1 MSKLLNCFK
10 AARPSAFKTIW
21 WLTKIMTI
29 LSFIIMLL
37 QYFGVIEWLSYWLT
51 PIFSHFGLPG
61 EAALAYVSGYFVN
74 CYSAIAVMT
83 TLDLGTRAATILS
96 VMVLC
101 SHNMIV
107 ETTVQHKTGSSV
119 LRIVVIRTLSAFVLA
134 WVLNKIM
141 PGSFEA
147 SSISNIVQEKLT
159 FAIML
164 KDWFFRTLKN
174 VVIMA
179 VLVYLLSVLQKILT
193 EYGIIEYISRF
204 LKPVMIFFG
213 LSPKTA
219 FLWLVSNTLGLAY
232 GAGIMIE
239 EAEKGITTKEE
250 NDLLNHH
257 IGISHSNL
265 EDLLLFAAVGG
276 SFLWMLLSRWAMSFL
291 LVWER
296 RVFKSPSRRVTESLS
311 HRVVLSFIIREII
324 YKFYNSNRD

>member
-1 MSKLLNCFK
+1 MKRFLNCVK

-21 WLTKIMTI
+21 WLAKLMTI
-29 LSFIIMLL
+29 LSFAILLL
-37 QYFGVIEWLSYWLT
+37 QYFGIIEWISYWLT
-51 PIFSHFGLPG
+51 PLFSHFGLPG

-74 CYSAIAVMT
+74 CYSAIAVMM
-83 TLDLGTRAATILS
+83 TLDLSARAATILS

-119 LRIVVIRTLSAFVLA
+119 LRIVAVRTLSAFILGL
-134 WVLNKIM
+134 VLNKII
-141 PGSFEA
+141 PGSFETA
-147 SSISNIVQEKLT
+147 SASGDVQEELT
-159 FAIML
+159 FALML

-174 VVIMA
+174 VIIMT
-179 VLVYLLSVLQKILT
+179 VLVYLLTVLQKILT
-193 EYGIIEYISRF
+193 EYGIIEYISKF

-265 EDLLLFAAVGG
+265 EDLLLFSAVGG
-276 SFLWMLLSRWAMSFL
+276 AYLWMLLSRWAMSWI

-296 RVFKSPSRRVTESLS
+296 KLEKSLK
-311 HRVVLSFIIREII
+311 LI
-324 YKFYNSNRD
+324 KM

>member
-1 MSKLLNCFK
+1 MSRFTNCIK
-10 AARPSAFKTIW
+10 SARPSALKTIW
-21 WLTKIMTI
+21 WLTKIMVL
-29 LSFIIMLL
+29 LSFAIMLL
-37 QYFGVIEWLSYWLT
+37 QYVGVIEWISYWLT

-83 TLDLGTRAATILS
+83 TLDLSTRAATILS

-101 SHNMIV
+101 SHNMIL

-119 LRIVVIRTLSAFVLA
+119 VKIVAIRTLSAFILG

-147 SSISNIVQEKLT
+147 SSMTNNVQEELT
-159 FAIML
+159 FMIML
-164 KDWFFRTLKN
+164 KDWALRTAKN
-174 VVIMA
+174 IALMA
-179 VLVYLLSVLQKILT
+179 VIVYLLTVLQKILT

-213 LSPKTA
+213 LSPKCA

-239 EAEKGITTKEE
+239 EAEKGETTKED
-250 NDLLNHH
+250 NDLLNCH

-265 EDLLLFAAVGG
+265 EDLLLFTAAGG
-276 SFLWMLLSRWAMSFL
+276 AYLWMLLSRWCMSL
-291 LVWER
+291 IWVWFF
-296 RVFKSPSRRVTESLS
+296 RVTKSPRL
-311 HRVVLSFIIREII
+311 
-324 YKFYNSNRD
+324 

>member
-1 MSKLLNCFK
+1 MSRLLNCFK
-10 AARPSAFKTIW
+10 ESRPSALKTIW

-29 LSFIIMLL
+29 LSFAIMLL
-37 QYFGVIEWLSYWLT
+37 QYFGVIEWISYWLT

-74 CYSAIAVMT
+74 CYSAIAVMM
-83 TLDLGTRAATILS
+83 TLDLSARSATILS

-107 ETTVQHKTGSSV
+107 ETAVQHKTGSSV
-119 LRIVVIRTLSAFVLA
+119 VRIVAIRTLSAFILG
-134 WVLNKIM
+134 WVLNIIM

-147 SSISNIVQEKLT
+147 TSSVNYIQEELT
-159 FAIML
+159 FIIML
-164 KDWFFRTLKN
+164 KEWFFRTLKN
-174 VVIMA
+174 VIIMA
-179 VLVYLLSVLQKILT
+179 VLVYLLTVLQKILT

-232 GAGIMIE
+232 GAGVMIE
-239 EAEKGITTKEE
+239 EAERGETTQAE

-265 EDLLLFAAVGG
+265 EDLLLFAAAGG
-276 SFLWMLLSRWAMSFL
+276 AYLWMLLSRWAMSWV

-296 RVFKSPSRRVTESLS
+296 KV
-311 HRVVLSFIIREII
+311 EIYI
-324 YKFYNSNRD
+324 KKMRS

>member
-1 MSKLLNCFK
+1 MSRLLSCFNS
-10 AARPSAFKTIW
+10 ARPSAFKTIW
-21 WLTKIMTI
+21 WLTKIMT
-29 LSFIIMLL
+29 LVSFAIMLL
-37 QYFGVIEWLSYWLT
+37 QYFGVIEWISYWLT

-83 TLDLGTRAATILS
+83 TLDLSTRAATILS

-119 LRIVVIRTLSAFVLA
+119 ARIVAIRTLSAFILG

-147 SSISNIVQEKLT
+147 TPVIGNVQEQLT
-159 FAIML
+159 FMIML

-174 VVIMA
+174 VIIMV
-179 VLVYLLSVLQKILT
+179 VLVYLLTVLQKILT

-239 EAEKGITTKEE
+239 EAEKGITTKDE

-276 SFLWMLLSRWAMSFL
+276 AYFWMLLSRWAMSWI

-296 RVFKSPSRRVTESLS
+296 KIEKILRF
-311 HRVVLSFIIREII
+311 
-324 YKFYNSNRD
+324 

>member
-1 MSKLLNCFK
+1 MNSVSKTQRFFNCFK
-10 AARPSAFKTIW
+10 SARPSAFKTIW
-21 WLTKIMTI
+21 WLAKLMTL
-29 LSFIIMLL
+29 LSFAIMLL
-37 QYFGVIEWLSYWLT
+37 QYFGVIEWISYWLT

-74 CYSAIAVMT
+74 CYSAIAVMM
-83 TLDLGTRAATILS
+83 TLDLSARAATILS

-119 LRIVVIRTLSAFVLA
+119 LRIVAIRTLSAFILGF
-134 WVLNKIM
+134 VLNKIM
-141 PGSFEA
+141 PGSFETA
-147 SSISNIVQEKLT
+147 SASGDVQEELT
-159 FAIML
+159 FALML

-174 VVIMA
+174 VIIMT
-179 VLVYLLSVLQKILT
+179 VLVYLLTVLQKILT
-193 EYGIIEYISRF
+193 EYGIIEYISKF

-276 SFLWMLLSRWAMSFL
+276 AYMWMLLSRWIMSWI

-296 RVFKSPSRRVTESLS
+296 KLEKTLKLS
-311 HRVVLSFIIREII
+311 KI
-324 YKFYNSNRD
+324 

>member
-1 MSKLLNCFK
+1 MSRFLNCVK
-10 AARPSAFKTIW
+10 SARPSAFKTIW
-21 WLTKIMTI
+21 WLAKIMT
-29 LSFIIMLL
+29 LVSFVIMLL
-37 QYFGVIEWLSYWLT
+37 QYLGVIEWISYWMT
-51 PIFSHFGLPG
+51 PLFSHFGLPG

-101 SHNMIV
+101 SHNMFV

-119 LRIVVIRTLSAFVLA
+119 ARIVAIRTLSAFILA

-141 PGSFEA
+141 PGSFET
-147 SSISNIVQEKLT
+147 SSISDNVQEKLT
-159 FAIML
+159 FVAML
-164 KDWFFRTLKN
+164 NDWFFRTLKN
-174 VVIMA
+174 VIIMT
-179 VLVYLLSVLQKILT
+179 VLVYLLTVLQKILT

-213 LSPKTA
+213 LSQRTA

-239 EAEKGITTKEE
+239 EAEKGETTKEE

-276 SFLWMLLSRWAMSFL
+276 AYLWMLLSRWAMSWI

-296 RVFKSPSRRVTESLS
+296 RLENYLRR
-311 HRVVLSFIIREII
+311 
-324 YKFYNSNRD
+324 

>member
-1 MSKLLNCFK
+1 MSLLLSRLVKCERE
-10 AARPSAFKTIW
+10 ARPSAFKTIW
-21 WLTKIMTI
+21 WLTKIMVV
-29 LSFIIMLL
+29 LSFVIILL
-37 QYFGVIEWLSYWLT
+37 QYFGVIEWISYWLT
-51 PIFSHFGLPG
+51 PVFTHFGLPG
-61 EAALAYVSGYFVN
+61 EAALAYVSGYLVN

-119 LRIVVIRTLSAFVLA
+119 LRIVFVRTLSAFILG

-141 PGSFEA
+141 PGSFDN
-147 SSISNIVQEKLT
+147 SIVGENIQEELS
-159 FAIML
+159 FSVL
-164 KDWFFRTLKN
+164 LSDWALRTSKN
-174 VVIMA
+174 VVLMA
-179 VLVYLLSVLQKILT
+179 VLVYLLSILQKILT
-193 EYGIIEYISRF
+193 EFDIITYISRF
-204 LKPVMIFFG
+204 LKPLMIFFG
-213 LSPKTA
+213 LSPKIS

-239 EAEKGITTKEE
+239 EVEKGVTTREE

-265 EDLLLFAAVGG
+265 EDLLLFAAAGG
-276 SFLWMLLSRWAMSFL
+276 AYLWMLLSRWLMSWL

-296 RVFKSPSRRVTESLS
+296 KAEYYVMKKL
-311 HRVVLSFIIREII
+311 
-324 YKFYNSNRD
+324 K

>member
-1 MSKLLNCFK
+1 MNSASKTQRFFNCFK
-10 AARPSAFKTIW
+10 SARPSAFKTIW
-21 WLTKIMTI
+21 WLTKIMTL
-29 LSFIIMLL
+29 LSFAIMLL
-37 QYFGVIEWLSYWLT
+37 QYHGVIEWISYWLT

-83 TLDLGTRAATILS
+83 TLDLSTRAATILS

-119 LRIVVIRTLSAFVLA
+119 ARIVAIRTLSAFILG

-147 SSISNIVQEKLT
+147 TSATGNVQEQLT
-159 FAIML
+159 FMIML
-164 KDWFFRTLKN
+164 EDWFFRTLKN
-174 VVIMA
+174 VIIMA
-179 VLVYLLSVLQKILT
+179 ILVYLLTVLQKILT
-193 EYGIIEYISRF
+193 EYGIIEYISKF

-276 SFLWMLLSRWAMSFL
+276 AYFWMLLSRWVMSWI

-296 RVFKSPSRRVTESLS
+296 KLEKSLG
-311 HRVVLSFIIREII
+311 LI
-324 YKFYNSNRD
+324 KM

>member
-1 MSKLLNCFK
+1 MSRFTNCIK
-10 AARPSAFKTIW
+10 SARPSALKTIW
-21 WLTKIMTI
+21 WLTKIMAL
-29 LSFIIMLL
+29 LSFAIMLL
-37 QYFGVIEWLSYWLT
+37 QYGGVIEWISYWLT

-83 TLDLGTRAATILS
+83 TLDLSTRAATILS

-101 SHNMIV
+101 SHNMIL

-119 LRIVVIRTLSAFVLA
+119 VKIVAIRTLSAFILG

-147 SSISNIVQEKLT
+147 SSMTNNVQEELT
-159 FAIML
+159 FMIML
-164 KDWFFRTLKN
+164 KDWALRTAKN
-174 VVIMA
+174 IALMA
-179 VLVYLLSVLQKILT
+179 VIVYLLTVLQKILT

-204 LKPVMIFFG
+204 LKPVMRFFG
-213 LSPKTA
+213 LSPKCA

-239 EAEKGITTKEE
+239 EAEKGETTKED
-250 NDLLNHH
+250 NDLLNCH

-265 EDLLLFAAVGG
+265 EDLLLFTAAGG
-276 SFLWMLLSRWAMSFL
+276 AYLWMLLSRWCMSL
-291 LVWER
+291 IWVWFF
-296 RVFKSPSRRVTESLS
+296 RVFKTAP
-311 HRVVLSFIIREII
+311 
-324 YKFYNSNRD
+324 

>member
-1 MSKLLNCFK
+1 MSRFLNCVK
-10 AARPSAFKTIW
+10 SARPSAFKTIW
-21 WLTKIMTI
+21 WLAKIMT
-29 LSFIIMLL
+29 LVSFVIMLL
-37 QYFGVIEWLSYWLT
+37 QYLGVIKWISYWMT
-51 PIFSHFGLPG
+51 PLFSHFGLPG

-101 SHNMIV
+101 SHNMFV

-119 LRIVVIRTLSAFVLA
+119 ARIVAIRTLSAFILA

-141 PGSFEA
+141 PGSFET
-147 SSISNIVQEKLT
+147 SSISDNVQEKLT
-159 FAIML
+159 FVAML
-164 KDWFFRTLKN
+164 NDWFFRTLKN
-174 VVIMA
+174 VIIMT
-179 VLVYLLSVLQKILT
+179 VLVYLLTVLQKILT

-213 LSPKTA
+213 LSPRTA

-239 EAEKGITTKEE
+239 EAEKGETTKEE

-276 SFLWMLLSRWAMSFL
+276 AYLWMLLSRWAMSWI

-296 RVFKSPSRRVTESLS
+296 RLENYLRR
-311 HRVVLSFIIREII
+311 
-324 YKFYNSNRD
+324 

>member
-1 MSKLLNCFK
+1 MQRFIKCVK
-10 AARPSAFKTIW
+10 IAWEPAFKTIK
-21 WLTKIMTI
+21 WLSKIMVSI
-29 LSFIIMLL
+29 SFAIMLL
-37 QYFGVIEWLSYWLT
+37 QFFGVIEWLSQFLN

-83 TLDLGTRAATILS
+83 TLDLSTRAATILS

-119 LRIVVIRTLSAFVLA
+119 VRMVAVRTLSAFVLA

-141 PGSFEA
+141 PGSYEA
-147 SSISNIVQEKLT
+147 VATTNSIAEELT
-159 FAIML
+159 FVMML

-174 VVIMA
+174 LVIMA
-179 VLVYLLSVLQKILT
+179 VLIYSLSVLQKVLT
-193 EYGIIEYISRF
+193 EFGIIEYISKF

-219 FLWLVSNTLGLAY
+219 FLWLISNTLGLAY

-239 EAEKGITTKEE
+239 EAEKGETTQEE

-276 SFLWMLLSRWAMSFL
+276 SYLWMLLSRWAMSL
-291 LVWER
+291 VLVWER
-296 RVFKSPSRRVTESLS
+296 RMEKLLRR
-311 HRVVLSFIIREII
+311 
-324 YKFYNSNRD
+324 